1 MGLNSIHEE
10 KLQVG
15 EDLVC
20 VRGGECVYY
29 SHGDWEGHG
38 HSTVWGRHCL

>member
-20 VRGGECVYY
+20 VHY

>member
-20 VRGGECVYY
+20 VLGGGMCVLFPW
-29 SHGDWEGHG
+29 GLGRAWAQ
-38 HSTVWGRHCL
+38 HSVG